1 MVKQNVPNVIQCATS
16 CASLWREGQNWLS
29 GKAGRNVFS
38 FRELHRNAVGESI
51 GTQAENAEKAGGS
64 CGNVGRQAKKLR
76 RFAKFLG
83 NSSYLCR
90 AIYIITEVSEVKVEV
105 KVEVNSL
112 RSWKL

>member
-1 MVKQNVPNVIQCATS
+1 MCDIVCF
-16 CASLWREGQNWLS
+16 SL
-29 GKAGRNVFS
+29 AGRA
-38 FRELHRNAVGESI
+38 ELVVGKSWTKCLFVSETTSECCRGKHRA
-51 GTQAENAEKAGGS
+51 QAENAEKAGGS